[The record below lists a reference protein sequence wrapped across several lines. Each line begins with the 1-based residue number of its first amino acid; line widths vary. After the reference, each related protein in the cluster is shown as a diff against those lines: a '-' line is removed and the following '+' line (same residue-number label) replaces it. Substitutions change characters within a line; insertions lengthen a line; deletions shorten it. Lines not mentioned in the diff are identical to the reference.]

1 MKNSK
6 SSRLDLLDKKIKQI
20 TIVLDKMISEI
31 EYAKTMSVGTYS
43 ILKNLKEYEG
53 IIQKLK
59 DEQEGADSQ

>member
-20 TIVLDKMISEI
+20 TNVLDKMINEI

-43 ILKNLKEYEG
+43 IVKNLKEYEI

-59 DEQEGADSQ
+59 DEQEGTDTE